1 VRRIAAEFVTRLLND
16 DQNQNQIAVCKDLQV
31 KDENDIIFLYN
42 FKADYS
48 MENIFKLTKIRG
60 YSRG

>member
-1 VRRIAAEFVTRLLND
+1 MRRIAAEFVTRLLND

>member
-16 DQNQNQIAVCKDLQV
+16 DQNQNQMSVCKDLQV
-31 KDENDIIFLYN
+31 KDKNGIRFLYK
-42 FKADYS
+42 FQADYN
-48 MENIFKLTKIRG
+48 MENVFKVTKIGG